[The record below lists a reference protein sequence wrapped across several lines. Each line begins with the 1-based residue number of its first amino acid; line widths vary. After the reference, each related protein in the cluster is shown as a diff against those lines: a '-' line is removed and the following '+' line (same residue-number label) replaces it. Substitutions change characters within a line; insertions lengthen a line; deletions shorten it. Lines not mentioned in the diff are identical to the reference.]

1 MPELG
6 CDESYVELFCELF
19 AVIEDIGHLTWNS
32 ESLARFEKRIVEVS
46 VWRDVM
52 FPLAFS
58 SRGVHHTLLHLVQ
71 SIRRH
76 GPAPCW
82 WNYSSERYAGTVKR
96 MLHSYKSLEVGILL
110 SHAVRF
116 EATLREAASSENPSG
131 LRRGLRDVAGRSTQA
146 GKVTFGVKGQV
157 LGVKLADHVYAAT
170 REMMTQDEKR
180 ANTFFPEAVVF
191 TGQQGPNVNSSLA
204 KNYRDTHSLLKQL
217 TRYNTQLVL
226 SEEGS
231 VYKQL
236 VKKLEDYCKEKNMH
250 CISDSNS
257 LTFKSLWS
265 RILQEEGGA
274 SRAKTATEAIFFS
287 GFNYRIDMFKRMT
300 MNGMLF
306 RIRTVEENLLSQS
319 SGGRI
324 MNARDEGQPVWSY
337 CIIEK
342 IIRARV
348 FDSDD
353 SPVNI
358 YVGVTWLTIEAGV
371 DKKKK
376 CLVAH
381 VDAESEDNKSRRV
394 MLAELLEP
402 INIQR
407 KYARGEKGT
416 KAETFYLVSLP
427 RSIKH
432 KEI

>member
-1 MPELG
+1 MFYLKISLIYFNFILLLSYNYRVFTLIVFSRGTAGRFVARSILPELG
-6 CDESYVELFCELF
+6 FDESYVELLCELF

-157 LGVKLADHVYAAT
+157 LGVKLADHVYAAN

-191 TGQQGPNVNSSLA
+191 AGQQGPNVNSSLA

-217 TRYNTQLVL
+217 TRYNMNIAYNIIAL
-226 SEEGS
+226 S
-231 VYKQL
+231 
-236 VKKLEDYCKEKNMH
+236 
-250 CISDSNS
+250 
-257 LTFKSLWS
+257 
-265 RILQEEGGA
+265 LQ
-274 SRAKTATEAIFFS
+274 
-287 GFNYRIDMFKRMT
+287 YHHD
-300 MNGMLF
+300 L
-306 RIRTVEENLLSQS
+306 
-319 SGGRI
+319 
-324 MNARDEGQPVWSY
+324 
-337 CIIEK
+337 
-342 IIRARV
+342 
-348 FDSDD
+348 
-353 SPVNI
+353 
-358 YVGVTWLTIEAGV
+358 
-371 DKKKK
+371 
-376 CLVAH
+376 
-381 VDAESEDNKSRRV
+381 
-394 MLAELLEP
+394 
-402 INIQR
+402 
-407 KYARGEKGT
+407 
-416 KAETFYLVSLP
+416 
-427 RSIKH
+427 
-432 KEI
+432 